1 MKKVEKVWAE
11 LSANKV
17 ELGELQK
24 VELNKIQQIKALASE
39 VRQLPSAL
47 DFGGDLDRVSG
58 IVQELQREVRRAITD
73 ARSIAK
79 EFDAVYSDL
88 EKAAKDLGM
97 SESEFGV
104 NNEIQEIEQML
115 GFELEMYEEMEK
127 ELPALIKAI
136 NRLVV

>member
-58 IVQELQREVRRAITD
+58 IVQELQREVRRAVTD

-115 GFELEMYEEMEK
+115 GFELEMYEEIEK